1 MAMPL
6 SAAWPAQ
13 AAEKTVGIIGG
24 ITTGPTAPVAGV
36 FFGLEPV
43 GHIRI
48 VPSFSYQFKQNR
60 TDAFRFSIDVQSP
73 WAITGTRFRIYP
85 LAGVSVSRF
94 NTVKSDNSQQ
104 RIDRLG
110 FNVGGGLEWKPAA
123 MLGLKLFA
131 EGKYAYAKKF
141 DSALVSLGIGYA
153 F

>member
-1 MAMPL
+1 MKKTIIKAALTMAMPL

-60 TDAFRFSIDVQSP
+60 TDAFPSAS
-73 WAITGTRFRIYP
+73 TC
-85 LAGVSVSRF
+85 SRP
-94 NTVKSDNSQQ
+94 
-104 RIDRLG
+104 
-110 FNVGGGLEWKPAA
+110 GL
-123 MLGLKLFA
+123 
-131 EGKYAYAKKF
+131 
-141 DSALVSLGIGYA
+141 
-153 F
+153 